1 MNIDGVMENDIAPL
15 MFVELRQFTPA
26 QEFGLLFLQT
36 SYDILNYQDDHLA
49 KTSKVLQ

>member
-1 MNIDGVMENDIAPL
+1 MNIDGVVENGIASL
-15 MFVELRQFTPA
+15 MFVESRQFTPA

-49 KTSKVLQ
+49 KTTKILE